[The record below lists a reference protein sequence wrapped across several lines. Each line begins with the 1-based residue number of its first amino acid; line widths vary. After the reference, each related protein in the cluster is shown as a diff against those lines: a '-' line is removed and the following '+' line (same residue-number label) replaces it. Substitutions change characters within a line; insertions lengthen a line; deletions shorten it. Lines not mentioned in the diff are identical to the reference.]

1 MGKRPAVIE
10 GEGMGMNIYDD
21 GNGECNYAAYT
32 RDFPG
37 AQHSVSH
44 LILRAEHQRKWNMH
58 GNHECLAGKSQKR
71 NLINKATHNR
81 DHQRHNS
88 PQISF
93 NQCDGITS
101 CTVL

>member
-44 LILRAEHQRKWNMH
+44 LIRYEL
-58 GNHECLAGKSQKR
+58 
-71 NLINKATHNR
+71 
-81 DHQRHNS
+81 
-88 PQISF
+88 
-93 NQCDGITS
+93 
-101 CTVL
+101 

>member
-10 GEGMGMNIYDD
+10 REGMGMNIYDD

-44 LILRAEHQRKWNMH
+44 LIRYELWNCSEVRESWTPKKM
-58 GNHECLAGKSQKR
+58 EYAL
-71 NLINKATHNR
+71 
-81 DHQRHNS
+81 
-88 PQISF
+88 
-93 NQCDGITS
+93 
-101 CTVL
+101 